1 MLVWS
6 STRKKVLGRQE
17 RISKGRRRV
26 VRHKSCAENPFFSSP
41 QHRDTQETL
50 AVLERLDLDTEKPT
64 EEELARKFGY
74 EDAYV
79 KGKVNWWQHLKPKLW
94 SLMDEPYSSN
104 AAKVK
109 NDSLVFVF
117 FCRWFVGKK
126 TSGNVC
132 ELRHGKAFPCQKAFT
147 TFDKF
152 DNQSFHTL
160 SLLFIPSAKNES
172 EIAYER
178 ALTSI

>member
-1 MLVWS
+1 MPC
-6 STRKKVLGRQE
+6 RFFF
-17 RISKGRRRV
+17 
-26 VRHKSCAENPFFSSP
+26 FFSPSFFLLLIL

-94 SLMDEPYSSN
+94 SLMDEPYSSF

-109 NDSLVFVF
+109 ISLALHF
-117 FCRWFVGKK
+117 FFFRIASRYFDEGK
-126 TSGNVC
+126 
-132 ELRHGKAFPCQKAFT
+132 LIAFF
-147 TFDKF
+147 
-152 DNQSFHTL
+152 SSYFH
-160 SLLFIPSAKNES
+160 LFFYKK
-172 EIAYER
+172 ER
-178 ALTSI
+178 YRIIHRRLIRL

>member
-1 MLVWS
+1 M
-6 STRKKVLGRQE
+6 RKTLFH
-17 RISKGRRRV
+17 ILLPPSLF
-26 VRHKSCAENPFFSSP
+26 PFS

-104 AAKVK
+104 AAKV
-109 NDSLVFVF
+109 
-117 FCRWFVGKK
+117 
-126 TSGNVC
+126 
-132 ELRHGKAFPCQKAFT
+132 E
-147 TFDKF
+147 
-152 DNQSFHTL
+152 
-160 SLLFIPSAKNES
+160 
-172 EIAYER
+172 
-178 ALTSI
+178 

>member
-1 MLVWS
+1 MPWKIL
-6 STRKKVLGRQE
+6 
-17 RISKGRRRV
+17 
-26 VRHKSCAENPFFSSP
+26 FSSP

-109 NDSLVFVF
+109 
-117 FCRWFVGKK
+117 G
-126 TSGNVC
+126 
-132 ELRHGKAFPCQKAFT
+132 
-147 TFDKF
+147 
-152 DNQSFHTL
+152 
-160 SLLFIPSAKNES
+160 LFITDKDFW
-172 EIAYER
+172 IILR
-178 ALTSI
+178 RLIRL

>member
-1 MLVWS
+1 MLLDDVHSGEDTFTPERLSLPYRYQVQRTFGMKSKDSWARSEKNS
-6 STRKKVLGRQE
+6 S
-17 RISKGRRRV
+17 
-26 VRHKSCAENPFFSSP
+26 RHKSFGSETPFSFFTSRSISQ

-109 NDSLVFVF
+109 ITVFSSIRSFSFSLSFWPREEKWRKIVFPS
-117 FCRWFVGKK
+117 WFLYFLKGRKI
-126 TSGNVC
+126 G
-132 ELRHGKAFPCQKAFT
+132 
-147 TFDKF
+147 
-152 DNQSFHTL
+152 
-160 SLLFIPSAKNES
+160 
-172 EIAYER
+172 
-178 ALTSI
+178 

>member
-1 MLVWS
+1 MW
-6 STRKKVLGRQE
+6 
-17 RISKGRRRV
+17 
-26 VRHKSCAENPFFSSP
+26 RHKSYDENPSSCHVAFSLVPSFFSLIL

-94 SLMDEPYSSN
+94 SLMDEPYSSF

-109 NDSLVFVF
+109 M
-117 FCRWFVGKK
+117 
-126 TSGNVC
+126 
-132 ELRHGKAFPCQKAFT
+132 A
-147 TFDKF
+147 
-152 DNQSFHTL
+152 L
-160 SLLFIPSAKNES
+160 S
-172 EIAYER
+172 
-178 ALTSI
+178 

>member
-1 MLVWS
+1 MCVDLCSKRNWNSGDWTQTKWS
-6 STRKKVLGRQE
+6 HVAGW
-17 RISKGRRRV
+17 RILRWRRIVSLKDSCYRYWAYGTFGMKSKDSWARTEKNREDINLL
-26 VRHKSCAENPFFSSP
+26 KLNPFSFFTFCFFSQ

-94 SLMDEPYSSN
+94 SLMDEPYSSF

-109 NDSLVFVF
+109 VTILFFIFV
-117 FCRWFVGKK
+117 
-126 TSGNVC
+126 
-132 ELRHGKAFPCQKAFT
+132 
-147 TFDKF
+147 
-152 DNQSFHTL
+152 
-160 SLLFIPSAKNES
+160 LLAPRRK
-172 EIAYER
+172 
-178 ALTSI
+178 

>member
-1 MLVWS
+1 VL
-6 STRKKVLGRQE
+6 KK
-17 RISKGRRRV
+17 
-26 VRHKSCAENPFFSSP
+26 PFFSLFS

-74 EDAYV
+74 EDSYV

-109 NDSLVFVF
+109 VISSSQVIQIFGLGEVCEPRHESFPF
-117 FCRWFVGKK
+117 FSPVRAGKK
-126 TSGNVC
+126 LFHV
-132 ELRHGKAFPCQKAFT
+132 RKASKV
-147 TFDKF
+147 
-152 DNQSFHTL
+152 
-160 SLLFIPSAKNES
+160 
-172 EIAYER
+172 
-178 ALTSI
+178 

>member
-1 MLVWS
+1 V
-6 STRKKVLGRQE
+6 RKTLFHVLLLL
-17 RISKGRRRV
+17 IL
-26 VRHKSCAENPFFSSP
+26 AFSS

-104 AAKVK
+104 AAKVRAMI
-109 NDSLVFVF
+109 LPFY
-117 FCRWFVGKK
+117 
-126 TSGNVC
+126 
-132 ELRHGKAFPCQKAFT
+132 
-147 TFDKF
+147 
-152 DNQSFHTL
+152 
-160 SLLFIPSAKNES
+160 LFRFARPTRL
-172 EIAYER
+172 EIAFFFR
-178 ALTSI
+178 KR

>member
-1 MLVWS
+1 M
-6 STRKKVLGRQE
+6 
-17 RISKGRRRV
+17 
-26 VRHKSCAENPFFSSP
+26 
-41 QHRDTQETL
+41 

-109 NDSLVFVF
+109 GLRSSRKHEKSLSS
-117 FCRWFVGKK
+117 KK
-126 TSGNVC
+126 QHERFS
-132 ELRHGKAFPCQKAFT
+132 
-147 TFDKF
+147 
-152 DNQSFHTL
+152 DNPL
-160 SLLFIPSAKNES
+160 ID
-172 EIAYER
+172 
-178 ALTSI
+178 